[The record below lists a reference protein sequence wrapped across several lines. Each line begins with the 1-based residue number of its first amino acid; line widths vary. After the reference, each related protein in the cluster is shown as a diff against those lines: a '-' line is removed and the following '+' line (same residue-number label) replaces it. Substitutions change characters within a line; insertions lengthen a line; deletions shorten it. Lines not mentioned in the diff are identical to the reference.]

1 MTEPGGFLT
10 GLEPGDRVTAHNHTM
25 HTLRYILALLVV
37 VCVPPGV
44 VLWLVIHPLTGFW
57 RRLGPGWTY
66 AILSVPAAGLM
77 VALFLARRTVLGAD
91 LGTNGWLIALA
102 VPCAVLWIALALK
115 RRRRLSFRV
124 LAGWPELSRE
134 DPGVLLTDGIYGRM
148 RHPRYVEVVLGTLVY
163 CLIANYAGAYIVLA
177 ESIAVLFVVVLLKE
191 RELRRRFGQAY
202 EEYARRVPRFLPRVG
217 GRAGTTKAPDED
229 GRMPE

>member
-1 MTEPGGFLT
+1 
-10 GLEPGDRVTAHNHTM
+10 M
-25 HTLRYILALLVV
+25 HTFRYILALLVV

-44 VLWLVIHPLTGFW
+44 VLWLVIHPLAGFW
-57 RRLGPGWTY
+57 RWLGPGWTY

-102 VPCAVLWIALALK
+102 VPCFIAWIALALK

-148 RHPRYVEVVLGTLVY
+148 RHPRYVEVVLGTAAY
-163 CLIANYAGAYIVLA
+163 CLIANYIGAYIVLA
-177 ESIAVLFVVVLLKE
+177 ASIAVLYVVVLMEE
-191 RELRRRFGQAY
+191 RELRRRFGEAY
-202 EEYARRVPRFLPRVG
+202 DAYARRVPRFFPRFSG
-217 GRAGTTKAPDED
+217 GGTGTKTPDD
-229 GRMPE
+229 DDARTRG